1 MKNTNQEIKFTWK
14 IGGEAGFGIKA
25 AGQVFAK
32 AMVRAGYEAFDYSEY
47 PSLIR
52 GGHNTYQIT
61 VAGADARSA
70 ARSVD
75 LLVALNQE
83 TIDLHLAE
91 LSHGAGI
98 IYDGDEIKLTADKF
112 KSKGVALIPV
122 PLKKLASE
130 TGGEIMRNTVAIGAS
145 LAVIGLEP
153 KILENILKETF
164 AHKPGVIEA
173 NIKAIEAGFGF
184 IKKNHPKLNFKI
196 KLDVRK
202 HEPRMLIAG
211 NEAMGLGA
219 LAGGLNFFSAYPM
232 TPATS
237 VLHYLAGKAV
247 SEGLIVKHAEDE
259 ISVINMALGASH
271 AGARA
276 MCATS
281 GGGFALMGEAVGL
294 AGISETPLVI
304 INVQRPGPATGMP
317 TWTDQGDLRFV
328 LHAAQGEFP
337 RIVLAPGDV
346 SECFYQTAE
355 ALNLAEKYQLPVIIL
370 SDKFLGEGDATVP
383 LFDENKV
390 RIERGK
396 LLMAEKELKDF
407 RRYEVT
413 ADGISPRTLPGTK
426 GGMFSADSYEHDAF
440 GFSSETAEDRVAQVD
455 KRAKKLHHAAAEL
468 GGANHY
474 GPAHAKITLVS
485 WGSTKGPIL
494 DALELLPPRLRGK
507 VNFLHLNVIWPF
519 PAKLVKASL
528 APVGLLG
535 KSKKMILIEN
545 NSTAQLGALIRQ
557 ETGIEIKEKILKYD
571 GRPFFPEELAEKIAK
586 IV

>member
-1 MKNTNQEIKFTWK
+1 MRFTWK

-25 AGQVFAK
+25 AGLVFAK

-52 GGHNTYQIT
+52 GSHNTYQIT
-61 VAGADARSA
+61 VAGDNVCSA
-70 ARSVD
+70 SSTVD
-75 LLVALNQE
+75 LLVALNKE
-83 TIDLHLAE
+83 TIDLHSAE

-98 IYDGDEIKLTADKF
+98 IYDGEEIKLTADKF
-112 KSKGVALIPV
+112 KGRGVVLISV
-122 PLKKLASE
+122 PLKKFAAE
-130 TGGEIMRNTVAIGAS
+130 TGGDIMRNTVAIGAS

-153 KILENILKETF
+153 KILENILKEIF

-173 NIKAIEAGFGF
+173 NIKAIEAGYTFV
-184 IKKNHPKLNFKI
+184 KKNYPKLDFKVNI
-196 KLDVRK
+196 KPRQ
-202 HEPRMLIAG
+202 HQPRMLVAG

-219 LAGGLNFFSAYPM
+219 LVGGLNFFSAYPM

-237 VLHYLAGKAV
+237 ILHYLAGKAV
-247 SEGLIVKHAEDE
+247 SEGLVVKHAEDE
-259 ISVINMALGASH
+259 ISVINMALGAAH
-271 AGARA
+271 VGARA

-281 GGGFALMGEAVGL
+281 GGGFALMGEAIGL
-294 AGISETPLVI
+294 AGVSETPIVI
-304 INVQRPGPATGMP
+304 IDVQRPGPATGMP

-355 ALNLAEKYQLPVIIL
+355 ALNLAEKYQLPVIVL
-370 SDKFLGEGDATVP
+370 SDKYLGEGAATVP
-383 LFDENKV
+383 MFDEKKV

-396 LLMAEKELKDF
+396 LLTDEKALANFK
-407 RRYEVT
+407 RYKVT
-413 ADGISPRTLPGTK
+413 ADGVSPRTLPGMK
-426 GGMFSADSYEHDAF
+426 GGIFSADSYEHDEF
-440 GFSSETAEDRVAQVD
+440 GFSSENQEDRIAQVD
-455 KRAKKLHHAAAEL
+455 KRAKKLERAAIEL

-474 GPAHAKITLVS
+474 GPAHAKITLVG

-494 DALELLPPRLRGK
+494 DALELLPPRLKGK

-519 PAKLVKASL
+519 PAKLVKSALAST
-528 APVGLLG
+528 GLLSNPR
-535 KSKKMILIEN
+535 KIILIEN
-545 NSTAQLGALIRQ
+545 NSTGQLGSLIRQ

-571 GRPFFPEELAEKIAK
+571 GRPFFPEELAEKINK
-586 IV
+586 LIK